1 MENLLTKTF
10 TTFCDQQPWCKIK
23 RFTTGD
29 YNVVYKINNNLTIG
43 LIHYKNCKVTE
54 SSTWLLEKDKYDS
67 MMQMSQMSMSQPKVT
82 YINHYLDNVTAIWNL
97 STLDVAKLD
106 LQKHTVEENSK
117 QISKWFLV
125 LPYHLAE
132 IKEETDNTKPMF
144 YLHNN
149 NNK

>member
-1 MENLLTKTF
+1 MENLINKTF
-10 TTFCDQQPWCKIK
+10 STFCEQQSWCKIK
-23 RFTTGD
+23 RFTTAD

-43 LIHYKNCKVTE
+43 LIQYKNCKVTE
-54 SSTWLLEKDKYDS
+54 SSTWLLDKDKYDS

-82 YINHYLDNVTAIWNL
+82 YINHYLDNVTAIWDL
-97 STLDVAKLD
+97 STLNVAKLD
-106 LQKHTVEENSK
+106 LQKHMVQENGK

-144 YLHNN
+144 YLD
-149 NNK
+149 NK